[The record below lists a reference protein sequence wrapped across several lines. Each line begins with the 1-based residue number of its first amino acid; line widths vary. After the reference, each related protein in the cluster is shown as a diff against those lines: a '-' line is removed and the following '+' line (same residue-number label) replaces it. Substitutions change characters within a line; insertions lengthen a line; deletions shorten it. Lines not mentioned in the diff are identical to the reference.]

1 MVRVKSVLSLCAVG
15 PFYLGAGRGRG
26 VGRGG
31 RGRGGGEG
39 VEGREGVRRR
49 GKNACGMG
57 KILYSP
63 LCRYSQ
69 ASAPDWQCTYVH
81 VRQ

>member
-1 MVRVKSVLSLCAVG
+1 MGK
-15 PFYLGAGRGRG
+15 
-26 VGRGG
+26 GG

-63 LCRYSQ
+63 ICRYSQ
-69 ASAPDWQCTYVH
+69 VQSGICTRLAMYVH